1 MCSSDLLALLL
12 GLMPPPATPG
22 RNEPYAEQSSGVQAV
37 VSDSGPLD
45 LVAGHEQNQLRTVIE
60 KLMGGPPDGPRRAD
74 YQRAS
79 PVSYVVAADT
89 ADGARTTP
97 PLLLIYGVVDNQ
109 VNVSTADAFVT
120 ALGRSGHK
128 DVSYFRLAN
137 VDHCPHSLVR
147 IPYLRQVVVE
157 FFQRTLK
164 PSPAQGLQTCL
175 LPSPATWV
183 PRLWG
188 CRPFPYHARPGLEMH
203 FQRPDTP
210 AYISWTASSWMRSRV
225 RGVGRL

>member
-1 MCSSDLLALLL
+1 
-12 GLMPPPATPG
+12 MPPPAILGP
-22 RNEPYAEQSSGVQAV
+22 NESNAEQSSRVEAV

-60 KLMGGPPDGPRRAD
+60 KFMGGPLDGPRHAD

-79 PVSYVVAADT
+79 PASYVVAADT
-89 ADGARTTP
+89 ADGARKPP

-120 ALGRSGHK
+120 ALGRAGHK

-137 VDHCPHSLVR
+137 ADHCPHSLAR
-147 IPYLRQVVVE
+147 IPYLQQVVVE

-164 PSPAQGLQTCL
+164 PSPAH
-175 LPSPATWV
+175 
-183 PRLWG
+183 R
-188 CRPFPYHARPGLEMH
+188 
-203 FQRPDTP
+203 
-210 AYISWTASSWMRSRV
+210 
-225 RGVGRL
+225 